1 VDEKMKRKYI
11 VIISILTVVAIL
23 LSIFTFPYFSS
34 NVLSKRI
41 NQSTDVRSTAYI
53 LTDTSSG
60 TVPLVVNFKSVL
72 QNFEKNVQYAWDFGD
87 SKYSDE
93 PNPFHTYDKEGT
105 YNCSLAVADDLS
117 ESYDFITINVYD
129 NNPPFIK
136 IIVDKTSGNRPM
148 IVHFDVDGFDTD
160 GEIVSYHWEIQY
172 PPFFSYQKL
181 STHDEKN
188 FSERFLR
195 AGFYEV
201 KLTVT
206 DDAGKVATD
215 YIKIQV
221 LGHKIELLVGKSMYY
236 ISTFNSI
243 IQLGKNIINKFND
256 NTQQSFVERI
266 LSRLEANK

>member
-1 VDEKMKRKYI
+1 MERNYI
-11 VIISILTVVAIL
+11 ILISILSISMIIISIIAY
-23 LSIFTFPYFSS
+23 PYFPIHAF
-34 NVLSKRI
+34 SK
-41 NQSTDVRSTAYI
+41 QVSQTSDVHTTALI
-53 LTDTSSG
+53 ITSKSSG
-60 TVPLVVNFKSVL
+60 TAPLTINFKSVL
-72 QNFEKNVQYAWDFGD
+72 QNFENDVQYAWDFGD
-87 SKYSDE
+87 SKLSDK
-93 PNPFHTYDKEGT
+93 PNPVHTYEKEGT
-105 YNCSLAVADDLS
+105 YNCTLTVMDDLRKS
-117 ESYDFITINVYD
+117 FDCITINIYE
-129 NNPPFIK
+129 NNPPFVK

-148 IVHFDVDGFDTD
+148 TVNFDVDGFDTD

-206 DDAGKVATD
+206 DDAGKVAMD

-221 LGHKIELLVGKSMYY
+221 LSHKIELLVGKSMYY

-243 IQLGKNIINKFND
+243 IQLGKNILDKFSD
-256 NTQQSFVERI
+256 DASQSFIEKVF
-266 LSRLEANK
+266 STLEANR